1 MTNSKIRN
9 SVLMAALSLSLAT
22 APSVQAQARDAGRD
36 TGVSALIAAQGNQA
50 LQTIKAELRLAI
62 QSLKPPS
69 HKWKSQVKTI
79 RPAALKAKQASANGA
94 GTGAVAAARC
104 AP

>member
-36 TGVSALIAAQGNQA
+36 TGISAVIAAQGNQA
-50 LQTIKAELRLAI
+50 LQVIKAELKLAI
-62 QSLKPPS
+62 QSLKPV
-69 HKWKSQVKTI
+69 KSQVRTI
-79 RPAALKAKQASANGA
+79 RPAALKTKQASANGA
-94 GTGAVAAARC
+94 GMGAVAAARC

>member
-1 MTNSKIRN
+1 MANSKIRN
-9 SVLMAALSLSLAT
+9 SILMAALSLSLAT
-22 APSVQAQARDAGRD
+22 VPSVQAQARDAGRD

-62 QSLKPPS
+62 QSLKPV
-69 HKWKSQVKTI
+69 KSQVKTP

-94 GTGAVAAARC
+94 GTGAAAAARC